1 MQGAIHPIREMI
13 ARHKSG
19 GHTGIFSNCSAND
32 YVLRAVMRRCKTKG
46 IPALIEATA
55 NQVNQDGGYTGM
67 TAKDFFVYCHELAE
81 RENFDASGLIL
92 GGDHLGPLT
101 WTSLNET
108 DAMQNSERLI
118 SEYVLAGF
126 TKIHIDTSMR
136 LASDDQSKPLS
147 DAIIA
152 QRGARLC
159 AIAEAAYDKRKKE
172 NPAAVRPVYIIGS
185 EVPIPGGALA
195 AEGTISAEGAI
206 AAEGTQEHEGIGVT
220 SKDNCLAT
228 ISAFRKAFEE
238 AGLADAWERVVAVV
252 VQPGVEF
259 SEDDV
264 YVYDSEKAAD
274 LCGAIKND
282 RLVFEGHSTDYQ
294 PRPALRELVKDGIII
309 LKVGPAL
316 TFALREALFALEN
329 IEKIVFHG
337 SGTALSRFS
346 EVLETVMLEK
356 PAQWNRHYHGDEHKK
371 WINRAYGFSDR
382 ARYYLPEPA
391 IKESISRLVGN
402 LDGPVPMPLL
412 SQFMPI
418 QYARVRDGTLNNS
431 ADDLILDRIG
441 DCIDDYIFA
450 IEGK

>member
-1 MQGAIHPIREMI
+1 MQGEIHPIQEMI
-13 ARHKSG
+13 RRHKSG
-19 GHTGIFSNCSAND
+19 GHTGIFSNCSANE
-32 YVLRAVMRRCKTKG
+32 YVLRAVMRRCKSKG

-67 TAKDFFVYCHELAE
+67 TAKDFYAYCHELAK
-81 RENFDASGLIL
+81 RESFDASGLIL

-101 WTSLNET
+101 WTNLGET
-108 DAMQNSERLI
+108 DAMQKAEKLI

-136 LASDDQSKPLS
+136 LASDDHSKPLS
-147 DAIIA
+147 DAVIA
-152 QRGARLC
+152 RRGAKLC
-159 AIAEAAYDKRKKE
+159 AVAEAAYDKRKKE
-172 NPAAVRPVYIIGS
+172 TPDAVRLVYIIGS
-185 EVPIPGGALA
+185 EVPIPGGA
-195 AEGTISAEGAI
+195 
-206 AAEGTQEHEGIGVT
+206 QEHEDMGVT
-220 SKDNCLAT
+220 SKENCLAT

-238 AGLADAWERVVAVV
+238 AGLDDAWERVAAVV

-259 SEDDV
+259 GEDDV
-264 YVYDSEKAAD
+264 YVYDSEEAAE
-274 LCGAIKND
+274 LCEAIKND

-294 PRPALRELVKDGIII
+294 PRPALRELVRDGIII

-329 IEKIVFHG
+329 IEKIILRG

-356 PAQWNRHYHGDEHKK
+356 PGQWNRHYHGDEHKK
-371 WINRAYGFSDR
+371 WVNRAYGFSDR
-382 ARYYLPEPA
+382 ARYYLPEPE
-391 IKESISRLVGN
+391 IKEAINRLVGN
-402 LDGPVPMPLL
+402 LDGPVPLPLL
-412 SQFMPI
+412 SQFLPI
-418 QYARVRDGTLNNS
+418 QYAKVRDGALNNA

-450 IEGK
+450 IEGE